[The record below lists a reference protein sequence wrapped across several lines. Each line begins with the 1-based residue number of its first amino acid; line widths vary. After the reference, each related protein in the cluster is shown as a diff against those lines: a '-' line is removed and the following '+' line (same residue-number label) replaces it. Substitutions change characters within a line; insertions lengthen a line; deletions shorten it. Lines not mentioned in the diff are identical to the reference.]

1 MAVEIVLPR
10 LGWTMEEGT
19 FVEWLKK
26 DGDEVKP
33 GDLIYVV
40 ESDKTTAEVEN
51 FDTGILRIVPNGPAA
66 GARIP
71 VGFLLAYVAK
81 PGEVLPFEG
90 GVGTGTAHSTGS
102 GTAPVPEQPLSSSK
116 GVEGPARAIA
126 ASTNGTAPAGKT
138 PAISPRARKVAGQLG
153 VDWSD
158 LKGSGSTGRIVER
171 DVRAAAAT
179 AAAAI
184 AAAPKVNATPVA
196 ARAAADL
203 GVDLAAL
210 AASMP
215 GKRIERADVER
226 YAAERVASAA
236 PALRQAQGPAPA
248 SRKPMSS
255 TRKLIAE
262 RMTTTLRTVAPVT
275 LTTEVDATELVRL
288 RESLKADAANSGG
301 EVPSYNDLLAK
312 IAATALAAHPQLN
325 ARIEGDEVVT
335 EASAHIGIAVDTER
349 GLLVV
354 VVRDAQ
360 DKTVRQIAQASREL
374 IARAKDGKATMND
387 LRGSTFSITNLG
399 IYDIDAFTPIINA
412 PECAIL
418 GVGRIV
424 AKPVIVKDKVKARKM
439 LALSLTFDHRLV
451 DGAPAARFLQR
462 IKQLIETPYLWL
474 AA

>member
-81 PGEVLPFEG
+81 PGEVLPFESG
-90 GVGTGTAHSTGS
+90 GAPKAAEA
-102 GTAPVPEQPLSSSK
+102 APVAAA
-116 GVEGPARAIA
+116 PAA
-126 ASTNGTAPAGKT
+126 ASAAPAAASASSNGSAPTGKP

-153 VDWSD
+153 VDWSG

-196 ARAAADL
+196 TRAAADL

-226 YAAERVASAA
+226 YAAERTEKAPVQEQVRPAAAAASAA
-236 PALRQAQGPAPA
+236 PGA

-275 LTTEVDATELVRL
+275 LTTEVDATELVKL
-288 RESLKADAANSGG
+288 RESLKADAANSGT

-312 IAATALAAHPQLN
+312 IAATALAAHPQIN
-325 ARIEGDEVVT
+325 ARIEGDEIVT
-335 EASAHIGIAVDTER
+335 EASAHIGIAVDTDR

-360 DKTVRQIAQASREL
+360 DKTVRQIAQASKEL

-399 IYDIDAFTPIINA
+399 VYDIDAFTPIINA

>member
-71 VGFLLAYVAK
+71 VGYLLAYVAK
-81 PGEVLPFEG
+81 PGEVLPFE
-90 GVGTGTAHSTGS
+90 S
-102 GTAPVPEQPLSSSK
+102 GAAPKAAEAAAVAAAPAAVAAAPVA
-116 GVEGPARAIA
+116 V
-126 ASTNGTAPAGKT
+126 ASANGATAAGKT

-153 VDWSD
+153 VDWSG

-171 DVRAAAAT
+171 DVRAAAAA

-196 ARAAADL
+196 TRAAADL

-210 AASMP
+210 AATMP

-226 YAAERVASAA
+226 YAAERAEKAPVQEQARPAAAAASAA
-236 PALRQAQGPAPA
+236 SGA

-275 LTTEVDATELVRL
+275 LTTEVDATELVKL
-288 RESLKADAANSGG
+288 RESLKADAANSGT

-325 ARIEGDEVVT
+325 ARIEGDEIVT
-335 EASAHIGIAVDTER
+335 EAAAHVGIAVDTDR

-360 DKTVRQIAQASREL
+360 DKTVRQIAQASKEL

-399 IYDIDAFTPIINA
+399 VYDIDAFTPIINA

>member
-1 MAVEIVLPR
+1 M
-10 LGWTMEEGT
+10 
-19 FVEWLKK
+19 
-26 DGDEVKP
+26 
-33 GDLIYVV
+33 
-40 ESDKTTAEVEN
+40 
-51 FDTGILRIVPNGPAA
+51 
-66 GARIP
+66 
-71 VGFLLAYVAK
+71 
-81 PGEVLPFEG
+81 
-90 GVGTGTAHSTGS
+90 
-102 GTAPVPEQPLSSSK
+102 
-116 GVEGPARAIA
+116 
-126 ASTNGTAPAGKT
+126 
-138 PAISPRARKVAGQLG
+138 
-153 VDWSD
+153 
-158 LKGSGSTGRIVER
+158 
-171 DVRAAAAT
+171 AAA
-179 AAAAI
+179 
-184 AAAPKVNATPVA
+184 
-196 ARAAADL
+196 
-203 GVDLAAL
+203 
-210 AASMP
+210 
-215 GKRIERADVER
+215 
-226 YAAERVASAA
+226 
-236 PALRQAQGPAPA
+236 A

-275 LTTEVDATELVRL
+275 LTTEVDATELVKL

-312 IAATALAAHPQLN
+312 IAATALAAHPQIN
-325 ARIEGDEVVT
+325 ARIEGDEIVT
-335 EASAHIGIAVDTER
+335 EASAHIGIAVDTDR

-360 DKTVRQIAQASREL
+360 DKTVRQIAQASKEV

-399 IYDIDAFTPIINA
+399 VYDIDAFTPIINA

-424 AKPVIVKDKVKARKM
+424 AKPVIIKDKVKARKM

>member
-1 MAVEIVLPR
+1 KGVERAAP
-10 LGWTMEEGT
+10 
-19 FVEWLKK
+19 
-26 DGDEVKP
+26 
-33 GDLIYVV
+33 
-40 ESDKTTAEVEN
+40 
-51 FDTGILRIVPNGPAA
+51 VP
-66 GARIP
+66 
-71 VGFLLAYVAK
+71 
-81 PGEVLPFEG
+81 
-90 GVGTGTAHSTGS
+90 
-102 GTAPVPEQPLSSSK
+102 APVPEVVATAPVVANASS
-116 GVEGPARAIA
+116 
-126 ASTNGTAPAGKT
+126 NGTAPAGKT

-153 VDWSD
+153 VDWSG

-171 DVRAAAAT
+171 DVRAAAAS
-179 AAAAI
+179 AAAAV
-184 AAAPKVNATPVA
+184 AAAPKVNASPVA
-196 ARAAADL
+196 QRAAADL

-226 YAAERVASAA
+226 YAAERSAPSAAPVEA
-236 PALRQAQGPAPA
+236 PALRQAQGPAPAAPA

-262 RMTTTLRTVAPVT
+262 RMMTTLRTVAPVT

-288 RESLKADAANSGG
+288 RESLKADAANGG
-301 EVPSYNDLLAK
+301 AEVPSYNDLLAK

-399 IYDIDAFTPIINA
+399 VYDIDAFTPIINA

-424 AKPVIVKDKVKARKM
+424 AKPVILKDKVKARKM

>member
-26 DGDEVKP
+26 DGDEIKP

-40 ESDKTTAEVEN
+40 ESDKNTAEVEN
-51 FDTGILRIVPNGPAA
+51 FDSGILRIVPNGPAA

-90 GVGTGTAHSTGS
+90 GG
-102 GTAPVPEQPLSSSK
+102 APMVSEVAAVAAAPAAVAAASSK
-116 GVEGPARAIA
+116 GA
-126 ASTNGTAPAGKT
+126 TPAGKT
-138 PAISPRARKVAGQLG
+138 LAISPRARKVAGQLG
-153 VDWSD
+153 VDWSG
-158 LKGSGSTGRIVER
+158 LHGSGSTGRIVER
-171 DVRAAAAT
+171 DVRAAAAS

-184 AAAPKVNATPVA
+184 AAAHKVNATPVA
-196 ARAAADL
+196 TRAAANL
-203 GVDLAAL
+203 GVDLTAL
-210 AASMP
+210 AGSMP

-226 YAAERVASAA
+226 YAAERAEKAPTQEQVRTAAADAAAAA
-236 PALRQAQGPAPA
+236 PATAA

-275 LTTEVDATELVRL
+275 LTTEVDATELVKL
-288 RESLKADAANSGG
+288 RESLKAEAANSGA

-312 IAATALAAHPQLN
+312 IAATALAAHPQMN
-325 ARIEGDEVVT
+325 ARIEGDEIVT

-360 DKTVRQIAQASREL
+360 DKTVRQIAQDSKEL
-374 IARAKDGKATMND
+374 ISRAKDGKATMND

-399 IYDIDAFTPIINA
+399 VYDIDAFTPIINA

-424 AKPVIVKDKVKARKM
+424 AKPVIVKDKVKARQM

-451 DGAPAARFLQR
+451 DGAPVARFLQR